1 MQIKNNIAKYIKA
14 LLYEYSSIIVPDLG
28 TFNTHYT
35 AAQVDKEQQ
44 IITPPAKVLVF
55 NDRIKVNDGLLAGH
69 ISRLEKLP
77 NDVVEREIALFVRD
91 INQRLT
97 AAETVVIDGI
107 GELYREGDSVKF
119 KPVENANFAIETFG
133 LTPVE
138 LPGADL
144 PPTIN
149 DMAKVGAGASI
160 LTTKVEEETPVGEN
174 LQTLGSGSGSN
185 DTKRSISS
193 VIAANNAG
201 GSVVATENA
210 NEKKNRWW
218 LWLLPLLLLFAF
230 LFTLSQL
237 GGETDKPWQNRK
249 PFSYIFGD
257 GTEQVAATEEPTE
270 SAENDAASM
279 QTEDSIRLANAAAAT
294 ADSLAQIHIADSI
307 AQATAAAERHVV
319 NPPTTSPEKETPA
332 QTTTATNA
340 NDGGIEVVEGLRIMK
355 SKANEYVKTND
366 PKGYYIITGAFK
378 EKSRANKLASNLRKD
393 NLDVHILQT
402 TSGFYRTGIFVKSGK
417 IADVKKQFNTA
428 QSKYNPDSWVLKYN

>member
-35 AAQVDKEQQ
+35 AAKVDKEQQ
-44 IITPPAKVLVF
+44 IITPPAKILIF

-97 AAETVVIDGI
+97 ASETVVIDGI

-133 LTPVE
+133 LTPVG

-149 DMAKVGAGASI
+149 DIAKVGAGASI
-160 LTTKVEEETPVGEN
+160 LTTKIEEETPLGEN
-174 LQTLGSGSGSN
+174 LQTLASGSGSS
-185 DTKRSISS
+185 DAKRSISS

-201 GSVVATENA
+201 SSVVVTENP

-270 SAENDAASM
+270 STENDAASM
-279 QTEDSIRLANAAAAT
+279 QTEDSIRLANAT
-294 ADSLAQIHIADSI
+294 ADSLAQAHIADSI
-307 AQATAAAERHVV
+307 ALAATATERDAA
-319 NPPTTSPEKETPA
+319 NSPTTSPEKETPT
-332 QTTTATNA
+332 QTTAATNP
-340 NDGGIEVVEGLRIMK
+340 NDGGIEVIEGLRIMK

-378 EKSRANKLASNLRKD
+378 EKSRSNKLASILRKD
-393 NLDVHILQT
+393 DMDVHILQT